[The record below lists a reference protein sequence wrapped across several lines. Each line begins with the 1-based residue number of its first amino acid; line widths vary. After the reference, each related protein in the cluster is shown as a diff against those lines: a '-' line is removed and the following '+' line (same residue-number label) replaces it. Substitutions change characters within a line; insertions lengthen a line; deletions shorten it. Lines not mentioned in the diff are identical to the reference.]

1 MTVGSALSHAPCI
14 GQHSRSAFTGVARR
28 YLLEQHARLRIDAV
42 AQGQPEISTLLF
54 FSAISYAALKTQPL
68 WVVNP
73 IPRLECQV
81 YRFGLSADLCCT
93 ASQAD
98 ER

>member
-54 FSAISYAALKTQPL
+54 LGHFIRSLEDATTLGSQP
-68 WVVNP
+68 NTTP
-73 IPRLECQV
+73 
-81 YRFGLSADLCCT
+81 
-93 ASQAD
+93 
-98 ER
+98 